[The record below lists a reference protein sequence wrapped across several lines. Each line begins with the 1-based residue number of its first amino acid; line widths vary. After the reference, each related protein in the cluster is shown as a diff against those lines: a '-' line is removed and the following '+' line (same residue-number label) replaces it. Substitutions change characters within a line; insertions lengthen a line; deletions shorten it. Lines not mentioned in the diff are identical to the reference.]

1 MQKVTTKKGPAN
13 QSKPAPKPAV
23 KSNQTGFRI
32 PPWVW
37 LLIIPVALYA
47 RILWFDFTAL
57 DDKFFVVQNAAFN
70 ENPSNIIK
78 SFSSGLFLPEND
90 TYYRPVFQ
98 VDIILESQLFGTSP
112 MGFHLFSLLFHVA
125 SVFLLFLFFKTLKL
139 NELTAMLLALLFA
152 VHPVL
157 SQTVAWIPGRNDQIL
172 MIFTLSGLIF
182 LVRFFETGK
191 FWYVGLHG
199 LAFLFALL
207 TKETAVMIPL
217 LSFVI
222 MMTLY
227 RKSSRRLLIITP
239 LWMILLLIWYR
250 LRASSHPVFE
260 DMVVQQMLASGI
272 ERIPAYLQYLGKIV
286 FPFNLSAVPQFEQI
300 TLWWG
305 IAALALFI
313 ALVVISK
320 SYQKPLFLLGLFW
333 YIVFLLPVLIVPKT
347 LNDQVYEHRLY
358 LPFVGILLMLSQ
370 TILFSYQWNRKL
382 FLLSATLIL
391 AGYTTVT
398 LFRLGCYQNIETFWR
413 CATEDSPASS
423 FAWLN
428 RGIQS
433 KDPATR
439 EQFIRKAYSLNPG
452 EMLVNYWMGI
462 SAERKKLP
470 DSAAFYYRKEF
481 AYSNFPDLY
490 INFSK
495 VLYDLKKYD
504 SAAYYLD
511 EALKLDP
518 ENSKVPKVLSGIY
531 FRLAESSWNRK
542 RFDSAGYYL
551 EQVLRLEPENQEAK
565 QNLEMVRKIR

>member
-1 MQKVTTKKGPAN
+1 MQKNNPKKRLPGKE
-13 QSKPAPKPAV
+13 KPGSIPVVKPEP
-23 KSNQTGFRI
+23 SGLRI

-37 LLIIPVALYA
+37 LLVVPVALYA

-57 DDKFFVVQNAAFN
+57 DDKFFVVEHADFN
-70 ENPSNIIK
+70 EDPANIVK
-78 SFSSGLFLPEND
+78 SFSRGLFLPEND
-90 TYYRPVFQ
+90 TYYRPIFL
-98 VDIILESQLFGTSP
+98 VDMILESQLFGKSP

-125 SVFLLFLFFKTLKL
+125 SVFLLFFFFKALKI
-139 NELTAMLLALLFA
+139 NELPALILTLLFA

-172 MIFTLSGLIF
+172 MIFTLSGLLF
-182 LVRFFETGK
+182 LLWYFETRK
-191 FWYVGLHG
+191 ILYLCLHS
-199 LAFLFALL
+199 LAFMLALL

-222 MMTLY
+222 LMTLF
-227 RKSSRRLLIITP
+227 RKSGRQLLILTP
-239 LWMILLLIWYR
+239 LWVMLLVIWYR

-300 TLWWG
+300 PLWWG
-305 IAALALFI
+305 IAALAGMV

-320 SYQKPLFLLGLFW
+320 CYRQPLFILGLIW

-358 LPFVGILLMLSQ
+358 IPFAGILLILSQ
-370 TILFSYQWNRKL
+370 TILFQRAWNRKI
-382 FLLSATLIL
+382 FLVAATLIL
-391 AGYTTVT
+391 VGYSTVT
-398 LFRLGCYQNIETFWR
+398 LLRLGCYQNIEIFWR
-413 CATEDSPASS
+413 CATEDSPESS

-439 EQFIRKAYSLNPG
+439 EQFIRKAYSLNPR

-462 SAERKKLP
+462 NSERKNLT

-495 VLYDLKKYD
+495 VLFDLKKYD

-542 RFDSAGYYL
+542 RFDSAAYYL
-551 EQVLRLEPENQEAK
+551 EQVLRLDPENREAQ